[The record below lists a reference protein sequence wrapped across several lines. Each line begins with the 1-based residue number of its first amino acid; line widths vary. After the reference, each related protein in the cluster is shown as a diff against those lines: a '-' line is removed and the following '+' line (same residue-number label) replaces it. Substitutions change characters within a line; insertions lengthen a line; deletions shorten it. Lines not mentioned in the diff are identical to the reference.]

1 MGSEDGK
8 NLYWTTDI
16 NAELPIKLK
25 PSGIGA
31 LEPRTLSSLF
41 RETALKQGDK
51 PALYIQRGNS

>member
-51 PALYIQRGNS
+51 PALYI